1 VYTIVVGAGATGYHI
16 AYLLV
21 KAGQEVVVVEQSEE
35 LAEHIRYQLDVG
47 IVLGNAVNPDILRQA
62 DVGRAD
68 LLVATMAS
76 DEANMVICSMAKEM
90 GTERTIARVRN
101 PEYHS
106 GLRTVVN
113 VDSPDK
119 ARKVERPIRMGIDR
133 FVNPEIET
141 AIQIENILSGLY
153 ASHARELAGGR
164 VQVRGFKIE
173 NGSEMIS
180 KTLHVVE
187 KMLLGPCVVALL
199 VHSKEVKVPGGDDVI
214 SEGDIIYIVAKKE
227 DMDKLGDV
235 FNYKKKPTR
244 HLIILGG
251 GLIGFH
257 VAEALSKRGIHVKLI
272 EKNKVR
278 SEEISARLR
287 RVEVLH
293 SVGTDHDFL
302 VEQGVKSCDAFI
314 ATTGDESLNILV
326 GLLAKSIGAARNIVV
341 VDKPEYLPLA
351 ESVGIDVALSPLI
364 IAAEKIISIA
374 LHQNSVSTVLLDNE
388 QAQATEFTVSAKAK
402 ICGQSKGGVKL
413 PKGAVMAAIIHDNNI
428 TVSPAEDEIIQE
440 NDHVIIVSLLSTSSA
455 IEKLFKNNNA
465 N

>member
-1 VYTIVVGAGATGYHI
+1 MYTIVVGAGATGYHI
-16 AYLLV
+16 ASLLV

-35 LAEHIRYQLDVG
+35 LAEYIRHQLDVG

-62 DVGRAD
+62 DVGRAN

-90 GTERTIARVRN
+90 GAERTIARVRN

-106 GLRTVVN
+106 GLRTVKN
-113 VDSPDK
+113 GDSPDK
-119 ARKVERPIRMGIDR
+119 ARKVERPIRMGIYR

-141 AIQIENILSGLY
+141 AIQIENSLSGLY

-173 NGSEMIS
+173 NRSEMIS

-187 KMLLGPCVVALL
+187 KMLLRPCVVALL
-199 VHSKEVKVPGGDDVI
+199 VHSEEVKVPGGDDVI
-214 SEGDIIYIVAKKE
+214 SEGDSIYIVAKKE

-235 FNYKKKPTR
+235 FNYKKRPTR
-244 HLIILGG
+244 HVIILGG

-257 VAEALSKRGIHVKLI
+257 VAEALSKRGIQVKLI
-272 EKNKVR
+272 EKNKAR
-278 SEEISARLR
+278 SEEINARLR

-293 SVGTDHDFL
+293 SVGTDRDFL
-302 VEQGVKSCDAFI
+302 IEEGVSSCDAFI

-351 ESVGIDVALSPLI
+351 ESVGVDVALSPLI
-364 IAAEKIISIA
+364 IAAEKVISIA
-374 LHQNSVSTVLLDNE
+374 LHENSVSTVLLENE

-402 ICGQSKGGVKL
+402 ICGQSKGSVKL
-413 PKGAVMAAIIHDNNI
+413 PKGAIMTAIIHDNNI
-428 TVSPAEDEIIQE
+428 IVSPAEDEIIQE

-455 IEKLFKNNNA
+455 IEKLFKKNNA

>member
-1 VYTIVVGAGATGYHI
+1 MYTIVVGAGATGYHI
-16 AYLLV
+16 ASLLV

-35 LAEHIRYQLDVG
+35 LAEYIRHQLDVG

-62 DVGRAD
+62 DVGRAN

-90 GTERTIARVRN
+90 GAERTIARVRN

-106 GLRTVVN
+106 GLRTVKN
-113 VDSPDK
+113 GDSPDK
-119 ARKVERPIRMGIDR
+119 ARKVERPIRMGIYR

-141 AIQIENILSGLY
+141 AIQIENSLSGLY
-153 ASHARELAGGR
+153 ASQARELAGGR

-173 NGSEMIS
+173 NRSEMIS

-187 KMLLGPCVVALL
+187 KMLLRPCVVALL
-199 VHSKEVKVPGGDDVI
+199 VHSEEVKVPGGDDVI
-214 SEGDIIYIVAKKE
+214 SEGDSIYIVAKKE

-235 FNYKKKPTR
+235 FNYKKRPTR
-244 HLIILGG
+244 HVIILGG

-257 VAEALSKRGIHVKLI
+257 VAEALSKRGIQVKLI
-272 EKNKVR
+272 EKNKAR
-278 SEEISARLR
+278 SEEINARLR

-293 SVGTDHDFL
+293 SVGTDRDFL
-302 VEQGVKSCDAFI
+302 MEEGVSSCDAFI

-351 ESVGIDVALSPLI
+351 ESVGVDVALSPLI
-364 IAAEKIISIA
+364 IAAEKVISIA
-374 LHQNSVSTVLLDNE
+374 LHENSVSTVLLENE

-402 ICGQSKGGVKL
+402 ICGQSKGSVKL
-413 PKGAVMAAIIHDNNI
+413 PKGAIMTAIIHDNNI
-428 TVSPAEDEIIQE
+428 IVSPAEDEIIQE

-455 IEKLFKNNNA
+455 IEKLFKKNNA